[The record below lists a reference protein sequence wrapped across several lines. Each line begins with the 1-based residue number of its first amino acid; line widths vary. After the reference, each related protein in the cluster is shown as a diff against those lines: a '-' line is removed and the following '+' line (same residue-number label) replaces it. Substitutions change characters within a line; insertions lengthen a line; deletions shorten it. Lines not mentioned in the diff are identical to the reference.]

1 MGQVVKLDPSKP
13 DDPLVWSVFDQGKR
27 PGGLFA
33 TPALHEDLLIASTDS
48 GRMIGIDKDTGEI
61 RWEIGFTW
69 PLWAS
74 PVVVDD
80 ILIQADCGGTIWAFD
95 VSDTMVEPIQL
106 WSIDMGTCVE
116 STPAIWDGRII
127 VGTRAGQVHMLSD

>member
-1 MGQVVKLDPSKP
+1 MLSAVTCWRGF
-13 DDPLVWSVFDQGKR
+13 W
-27 PGGLFA
+27 
-33 TPALHEDLLIASTDS
+33 
-48 GRMIGIDKDTGEI
+48 GRCNMVPQL
-61 RWEIGFTW
+61 

-95 VSDTMVEPIQL
+95 VSDTTVEPVQL